1 MTDSYKTIQKS
12 TEEILFKD
20 KGSKFY
26 ATAFPLSDPEE
37 MNEIL
42 NELNKTHPKAGHHC
56 YAWKIGAG
64 EDHYRANDDGEP
76 RNSAGAPI
84 YGQIQSFELSVFEEN
99 YLSKLKDASFE
110 IVTMWHVLE
119 HVYHLND
126 RVKEINRLLKN
137 GGYAIIAVPNC
148 NSYDAKF
155 YKKHWAAYDV
165 PRHLY
170 HFKKQD
176 IKTLFEKHNFQL
188 VNTLPMKFD
197 SYYVSMLSEK
207 YKKASFGLFKAFVV
221 GFISNLKANV
231 NKGLGYSSQIYIL
244 KKTK

>member
-84 YGQIQSFELSVFEEN
+84 YGQIQSFELSDVAVVVSRIFGGTKLGVSGLINAYKTSAALALEN
-99 YLSKLKDASFE
+99 AKIITRVITIQFDYPQMSQVMRWVDENELQIKQQNLTATCEMVVSVPQSMVQEYIELLNSWHP
-110 IVTMWHVLE
+110 IV
-119 HVYHLND
+119 
-126 RVKEINRLLKN
+126 
-137 GGYAIIAVPNC
+137 
-148 NSYDAKF
+148 AK
-155 YKKHWAAYDV
+155 AY
-165 PRHLY
+165 
-170 HFKKQD
+170 
-176 IKTLFEKHNFQL
+176 
-188 VNTLPMKFD
+188 
-197 SYYVSMLSEK
+197 S
-207 YKKASFGLFKAFVV
+207 
-221 GFISNLKANV
+221 
-231 NKGLGYSSQIYIL
+231 
-244 KKTK
+244 

>member
-84 YGQIQSFELSVFEEN
+84 YGQIQSFELSDVAVVVSRIFGGTKLGVSGLINAYKTSAALALEN
-99 YLSKLKDASFE
+99 AKIITRVITKD
-110 IVTMWHVLE
+110 IVIQFDYPQMSQVMRWVDENELQIKQQNLTATCEMVVSVPQSMVQEYIELLNSWHPIV
-119 HVYHLND
+119 
-126 RVKEINRLLKN
+126 
-137 GGYAIIAVPNC
+137 
-148 NSYDAKF
+148 AK
-155 YKKHWAAYDV
+155 AY
-165 PRHLY
+165 
-170 HFKKQD
+170 
-176 IKTLFEKHNFQL
+176 
-188 VNTLPMKFD
+188 
-197 SYYVSMLSEK
+197 S
-207 YKKASFGLFKAFVV
+207 
-221 GFISNLKANV
+221 
-231 NKGLGYSSQIYIL
+231 
-244 KKTK
+244 

>member
-64 EDHYRANDDGEP
+64 ENHYRANDDGEP

-84 YGQIQSFELSVFEEN
+84 YGQIQSFELSDVAVVVSRIFGGTKLGVSGLINAYKTSAALALEKAKIITKVITEDILVQFDYPQMSQIMRWIDEN
-99 YLSKLKDASFE
+99 GLH
-110 IVTMWHVLE
+110 I
-119 HVYHLND
+119 
-126 RVKEINRLLKN
+126 
-137 GGYAIIAVPNC
+137 
-148 NSYDAKF
+148 
-155 YKKHWAAYDV
+155 
-165 PRHLY
+165 
-170 HFKKQD
+170 KKQNL
-176 IKTLFEKHNFQL
+176 T
-188 VNTLPMKFD
+188 
-197 SYYVSMLSEK
+197 
-207 YKKASFGLFKAFVV
+207 ASCEMV
-221 GFISNLKANV
+221 ISVPQSKV
-231 NKGLGYSSQIYIL
+231 QEYIEL
-244 KKTK
+244 LNSWHPIVAKENA